1 MEHIIIS
8 TTSSRLLYE
17 MLCVACFDLGVYG
30 SLRQALRVD
39 ARTDARSSLTLRYRY
54 RYANAVPLYRE
65 TRPPDWLTAL
75 RLRSKN

>member
-39 ARTDARSSLTLRYRY
+39 ARTDARSSLTLRYR
-54 RYANAVPLYRE
+54 
-65 TRPPDWLTAL
+65 
-75 RLRSKN
+75 